1 MKTDDELL
9 RRYAQGHDEDAFR
22 ALVESHCGLVY
33 ATALRLLGGD
43 IHLAKD
49 VSQIVFTDLARKA
62 RKGFLRLPATR
73 EVLSGWLYS
82 STCYAAAKMVRGE
95 QRRRIHENE
104 AQQMNEI
111 LNGQPT
117 AAEAAWNEVRPVL
130 DAAMGRL
137 SRVDRDALV
146 LRFFRGLELRDILAR
161 KGVKTSST
169 ALAVAVTSN
178 AIGKVPPDMVMSI
191 ATAAFSG
198 AVGTTAGSGF
208 SLILFN
214 LMGMTKSKLVV
225 LGGALAVGL
234 VTPLVWQP
242 HSDSSSFL
250 VTQVVTNFI
259 YETNFVT
266 RVEPSAPSR
275 PPFQWSQLESADY
288 RQYIANL
295 KAIGCPWELLK
306 DLIVADVNALYAPRM
321 AELSRR
327 RRPQAFWET
336 RVQIDRRRLAL
347 EEQMGQVAKEK
358 RHLLCELLG
367 IDALEAMSAIWGV
380 NDKLQAKLQCIPA
393 EKRGAVAE
401 INSVY
406 SDREHLLNQRA
417 GSFHDQE
424 VLAEQ
429 QRLNAEQ
436 RTELANV
443 LTPEELLEY
452 DLRFSDTA
460 RHLLL
465 NSPSF
470 DSSEEEF
477 RKVFAATRT
486 LEEAFG
492 RDGEVYDLKDPQARQ
507 RRDALVRELDQQLRA
522 ELGESRW
529 ADWQRSQDSVF
540 QQMSRFSPQYQ
551 IAEADT
557 VRLYGLW
564 LEARDQAKAI
574 GADLNLS
581 AAERDSALSQV
592 RASFGNSARQM
603 LGSEIG
609 DKCAEQIR
617 WRIDRAVA
625 GRE

>member
-1 MKTDDELL
+1 
-9 RRYAQGHDEDAFR
+9 
-22 ALVESHCGLVY
+22 
-33 ATALRLLGGD
+33 
-43 IHLAKD
+43 
-49 VSQIVFTDLARKA
+49 
-62 RKGFLRLPATR
+62 
-73 EVLSGWLYS
+73 
-82 STCYAAAKMVRGE
+82 
-95 QRRRIHENE
+95 
-104 AQQMNEI
+104 
-111 LNGQPT
+111 
-117 AAEAAWNEVRPVL
+117 
-130 DAAMGRL
+130 
-137 SRVDRDALV
+137 
-146 LRFFRGLELRDILAR
+146 
-161 KGVKTSST
+161 
-169 ALAVAVTSN
+169 
-178 AIGKVPPDMVMSI
+178 MSI

-242 HSDSSSFL
+242 HSDPTSRL
-250 VTQVVTNFI
+250 VTQVVNNFV

-266 RVEPSAPSR
+266 GVEPSAESR
-275 PPFQWSQLESADY
+275 TPFQWSQLESADY

-295 KAIGCPWELLK
+295 KAIGCPRELLK

-327 RRPQAFWET
+327 RRPQTFWET

-380 NDKLQAKLQCIPA
+380 NDELQAKLQCIPA

-406 SDREHLLNQRA
+406 SDRENLLMQRA
-417 GSFHDQE
+417 GSFRDQE

-429 QRLNAEQ
+429 QRLNAER
-436 RTELANV
+436 RTELAKV
-443 LTPEELLEY
+443 LTPEELLGN
-452 DLRFSDTA
+452 DLRFSDTT
-460 RHLLL
+460 RYLLL

-470 DSSEEEF
+470 DFSEEEF
-477 RKVFAATRT
+477 RKVFAATRR
-486 LEEAFG
+486 LEEEFG
-492 RDGEVYDLKDPQARQ
+492 HDGEVYDPKDPQARQ

-581 AAERDSALSQV
+581 AADRDAALSQV
-592 RASFGNSARQM
+592 RASFGNGARQM